1 MKYYLIVGEASG
13 DLHASN
19 LMCALIQEDPEAEFR
34 FFGGDLMTAVGGTRV
49 KHYKELA
56 YMGFIPVLLH
66 LRTIFRNMKECKQDI
81 VRWAPDVVILVDYPG
96 FNLKIAEFITLLKTL
111 EEPPEHVMFILP
123 SQEILIVND
132 AKAIFPAFIT
142 GSVTSNTRSPL
153 GRHPLSLEMISS
165 NGKLSSSSL
174 TSIHSFTPLKPSES
188 GNGNVA
194 NGCGRRAG
202 DCC

>member
-1 MKYYLIVGEASG
+1 MSISQETKKRFSKADTSRFGFTLSELPADKTTSSS
-13 DLHASN
+13 AKSN
-19 LMCALIQEDPEAEFR
+19 FSVTSKL
-34 FFGGDLMTAVGGTRV
+34 
-49 KHYKELA
+49 
-56 YMGFIPVLLH
+56 FIPVLC
-66 LRTIFRNMKECKQDI
+66 LRFYAFLDFFSTSILSLVNSSLSCSHT
-81 VRWAPDVVILVDYPG
+81 VR
-96 FNLKIAEFITLLKTL
+96 EFS
-111 EEPPEHVMFILP
+111 P

-194 NGCGRRAG
+194 NGCGLNPSVCQIGILLLCNARSIHRLRSR
-202 DCC
+202 CEI

>member
-1 MKYYLIVGEASG
+1 MSVSQETKKRFSKADISRFGFTLSELPADKTTSSS
-13 DLHASN
+13 AKSN
-19 LMCALIQEDPEAEFR
+19 FSV
-34 FFGGDLMTAVGGTRV
+34 TA
-49 KHYKELA
+49 KL
-56 YMGFIPVLLH
+56 FIPCFMSTVFMPFLDFFSTSILSLVSSSLSCSH
-66 LRTIFRNMKECKQDI
+66 T
-81 VRWAPDVVILVDYPG
+81 VR
-96 FNLKIAEFITLLKTL
+96 EFS
-111 EEPPEHVMFILP
+111 P

-153 GRHPLSLEMISS
+153 GRQPLSLEMISS

-194 NGCGRRAG
+194 NGCGLNPSVCQIGILLLCNARSIHRLRSR
-202 DCC
+202 CEI